1 MKAAGAMKA
10 MKSKAKRVT
19 VIARGKRARAAV
31 FSGRKE
37 KTASGMTKAKLMKNS
52 RGKIVSKA
60 SSAAAKKRFA
70 TGLGKWTSA
79 VKTARKALNLT
90 GFVAI
95 NGKTAE
101 GKAVYAKAKSI
112 YAQEA

>member
-1 MKAAGAMKA
+1 MGAAGAMKA

-19 VIARGKRARAAV
+19 VI
-31 FSGRKE
+31 SGGKE

-60 SSAAAKKRFA
+60 RSAASKKRFA
-70 TGLGKWTSA
+70 TGLGLWTAA
-79 VKTARKALNLT
+79 VKTARKALNLK

-101 GKAVYAKAKSI
+101 GKAVNAKARSI
-112 YAQEA
+112 YAKEA

>member
-1 MKAAGAMKA
+1 MG
-10 MKSKAKRVT
+10 
-19 VIARGKRARAAV
+19 ARGKRARAAV
-31 FSGRKE
+31 FSGSKG

-70 TGLGKWTSA
+70 TGLGLWTAA
-79 VKTARKALNLT
+79 VKTARKALNLK

-95 NGKTAE
+95 NGKTAD

-112 YAQEA
+112 YAKEA

>member
-1 MKAAGAMKA
+1 MKV

-37 KTASGMTKAKLMKNS
+37 KTATGLTKAKLMKNS

-60 SSAAAKKRFA
+60 RSALSKKRFA
-70 TGLGKWTSA
+70 TGLGLWNAA
-79 VKTARKALNLT
+79 VKTARKALNLK
-90 GFVAI
+90 GFVAV

-112 YAQEA
+112 YAKEA